1 MRNFKFVAGQ
11 EIKVELP
18 QQQGLKHV
26 FNVLET
32 NEDGMATRVEL
43 AFDAP
48 SLSATLN
55 IALQETG
62 ASSAFV
68 DPKNNNRICLTHGTK
83 SICSIDLDR

>member
-1 MRNFKFVAGQ
+1 MKDFKFVAGQ
-11 EIKVELP
+11 EVKVELP

-32 NEDGMATRVEL
+32 DEDGMATRVEL

-48 SLSATLN
+48 GLSATMN

-68 DPKNNNRICLTHGTK
+68 DPESNNRICLTHG
-83 SICSIDLDR
+83 SNRICSMDIA